1 MAGAAAPEIL
11 GPADLGSAARPALTP
26 APADGSAVRPMQ
38 AHPWALACIRRSRG
52 YEALSL
58 VVPSMSIS
66 WTGGGLGPD
75 PGAVDR
81 PGDGAD
87 GVLPEDHAREVL
99 GPVAVAHLGGRA

>member
-1 MAGAAAPEIL
+1 MGGAAAPEIL
-11 GPADLGSAARPALTP
+11 GPTDLGSAARPALTP